1 MSINCQKINNSNFFY
16 IIILTLLFLL
26 FLHLYKQNL
35 IVGMQY
41 KIQTTKIKK
50 QILEKKNQDLKKE
63 LIKLKNHD
71 SIAKKAKKLGLE
83 KINIKQIERL

>member
-50 QILEKKNQDLKKE
+50 QIL
-63 LIKLKNHD
+63 
-71 SIAKKAKKLGLE
+71 
-83 KINIKQIERL
+83 